1 MKAMGLESLQ
11 DELSEH
17 MSQMGS
23 AAEFGEKPEA
33 EAARPVASAKSQS
46 PIAIQNIP
54 LELEVILGR
63 IGMTVA
69 ELGRVGPGQVL
80 SLNKMIGEPI
90 DLVVNDTKI
99 GTAELIA
106 LEGEPTAYG
115 LKILSIDGGDGA

>member
-1 MKAMGLESLQ
+1 MGLESLQ

-17 MSQMGS
+17 MSQMGALS
-23 AAEFGEKPEA
+23 ETGE
-33 EAARPVASAKSQS
+33 EAAAGGPVSATAPKSRS

-69 ELGRVGPGQVL
+69 ELGQVGPGQVL

-90 DLVVNDTKI
+90 DLVVNETKI

-115 LKILSIDGGDGA
+115 LKILSIEGSEGA

>member
-1 MKAMGLESLQ
+1 MGLESLQ

-17 MSQMGS
+17 MSQMGAS
-23 AAEFGEKPEA
+23 EFGEAPADKP
-33 EAARPVASAKSQS
+33 AAKPASRS

-54 LELEVILGR
+54 LELEVVLGR

-69 ELGRVGPGQVL
+69 ELSKVGPGQVL

-90 DLVVNDTKI
+90 DLIVNETKI

-106 LEGEPTAYG
+106 LDGEPTAYG
-115 LKILSIDGGDGA
+115 LKILSIEGGAV

>member
-1 MKAMGLESLQ
+1 MGLESLQ

-17 MSQMGS
+17 MSQMG
-23 AAEFGEKPEA
+23 AASEFGEELPQA
-33 EAARPVASAKSQS
+33 DAATPAASPKSRS

-115 LKILSIDGGDGA
+115 LKILSIDGSDEA

>member
-1 MKAMGLESLQ
+1 MGLESLQ

-17 MSQMGS
+17 MSQMGGS
-23 AAEFGEKPEA
+23 DPDATPAREAKP
-33 EAARPVASAKSQS
+33 ARSTSRS

-54 LELEVILGR
+54 LELEVVLGR

-69 ELGRVGPGQVL
+69 ELGRIGPGQVL

-90 DLVVNDTKI
+90 DLIVNETKI

-115 LKILSIDGGDGA
+115 LKILSIEGSGA

>member
-1 MKAMGLESLQ
+1 MGLESLQ
-11 DELSEH
+11 EELSEH
-17 MSQMGS
+17 MSQMGAAVEMGDGQADPAAS
-23 AAEFGEKPEA
+23 AAG
-33 EAARPVASAKSQS
+33 RPRS

-54 LELEVILGR
+54 LEVEVILGR
-63 IGMTVA
+63 IEMTVA

-90 DLVVNDTKI
+90 DLVVNETKI

-115 LKILSIDGGDGA
+115 LKILSIEGSDDL